1 LTVNQVFEI
10 LVKWVETKSWEAA
23 FYTVIPKRKFQQEEK
38 DDISVIDA
46 AAVEDAVGESPWYPE
61 ECPLTPV

>member
-10 LVKWVETKSWEAA
+10 LVKWAETKSWEAA
-23 FYTVIPKRKFQQEEK
+23 FYTVIPKRKFRQEEK

-46 AAVEDAVGESPWYPE
+46 AVEDAIGESPWYPE